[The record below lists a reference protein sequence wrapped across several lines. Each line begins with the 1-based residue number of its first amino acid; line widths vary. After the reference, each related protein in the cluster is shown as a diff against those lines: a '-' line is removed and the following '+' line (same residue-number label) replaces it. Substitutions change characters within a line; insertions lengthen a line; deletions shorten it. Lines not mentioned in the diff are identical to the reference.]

1 MNDTSDMAT
10 AIVETK
16 VLSDDQIEQLIQEA
30 EARAHARAGAIAAP
44 APDHELTLQIDTSE
58 FAQRKAI
65 PRLEHGLER
74 QSYIQEQQGVAQ
86 VKPELLATKEQHT
99 LAEQLR
105 TVEAQKKKKKSKKQV
120 SNSYFSDS
128 LLLHEENHPN
138 FLLMQISKSL

>member
-44 APDHELTLQIDTSE
+44 APDHELTLQIDTPE
-58 FAQRKAI
+58 FAKRKAI
-65 PRLEHGLER
+65 PRLEHGIER
-74 QSYIQEQQGVAQ
+74 QFYIQEQQGVAQ
-86 VKPELLATKEQHT
+86 VKPELLAMKEQHT

-105 TVEAQKKKKKSKKQV
+105 TVEAQKKKKSKKQV